1 MNDAAAELRLRN
13 IDLPVERVQETFDAL
28 QAEIKKADPDAP
40 SKILDE
46 EIDEFLEARK
56 KPKN

>member
-1 MNDAAAELRLRN
+1 VKAKTDE
-13 IDLPVERVQETFDAL
+13 L
-28 QAEIKKADPDAP
+28 QAEIKKAGPDVP
-40 SKILDE
+40 SKSLDE

>member
-28 QAEIKKADPDAP
+28 QAEIKKAGPDAP